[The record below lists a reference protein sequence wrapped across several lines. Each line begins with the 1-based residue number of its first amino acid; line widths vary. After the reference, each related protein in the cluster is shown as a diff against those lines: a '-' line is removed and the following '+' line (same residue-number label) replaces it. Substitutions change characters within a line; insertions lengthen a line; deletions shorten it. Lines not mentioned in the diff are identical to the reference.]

1 MSASENRSQQ
11 YNVILLGLSFM
22 LVFSG
27 FQSVSLVQLRS
38 DDLVKLSVVYSVMT
52 LFSWLAPPLLVT
64 TGPRQ

>member
-27 FQSVSLVQLRS
+27 FQSVSLVQVRS
-38 DDLVKLSVVYSVMT
+38 DDLVKLSVVYIVMT